1 MPTGLTLFQITY
13 LPNEQSEETL
23 TPLMQFLVSPMTMSN
38 CLAAFVT
45 AYEPFRVL
53 DMKEIGPA
61 YLIEEAE

>member
-1 MPTGLTLFQITY
+1 MEPGLTLFQITY

-23 TPLMQFLVSPMTMSN
+23 QPLVQFLVSPMTMSN

-45 AYEPFRVL
+45 AYSPYRVL

-61 YLIEEAE
+61 FLIEEVE

>member
-23 TPLMQFLVSPMTMSN
+23 TPLMQFLVSSWTLSD
-38 CLAAFVT
+38 CLAAFIA

-61 YLIEEAE
+61 YLIGEAE